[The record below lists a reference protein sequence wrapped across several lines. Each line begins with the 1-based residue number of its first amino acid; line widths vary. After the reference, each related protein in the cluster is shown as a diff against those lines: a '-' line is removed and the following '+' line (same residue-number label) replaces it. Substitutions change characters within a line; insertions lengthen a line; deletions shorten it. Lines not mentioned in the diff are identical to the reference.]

1 MDYMEKSKRD
11 ILETAFT
18 SAKQYEMKSGGCPQC
33 TMAGIFEA
41 LDIENRDVFKA
52 ATGFADGV
60 GLTGDGHCGAL
71 SGGVIAISYIFGRDK
86 EDFGDMTKLVKA
98 NLLTKKLHDRFVK
111 KYGTCRCYDLQT
123 SFFGRFYNLWDPA
136 ELKEALQAGM
146 LNQCSDVVGE
156 VARMATEI
164 ILTQHESALSDK
176 T

>member
-1 MDYMEKSKRD
+1 MDKSKKEL
-11 ILETAFT
+11 LETAFT

-33 TMAGIFEA
+33 TLAGIFKA
-41 LDIENRDVFKA
+41 LDIENADVFRA

-60 GLTGDGHCGAL
+60 GLTGNGHCGAL
-71 SGGVIAISYIFGRDK
+71 SGGVMAISYIFGRDT
-86 EDFGDMTKLVKA
+86 EDFDDMTKLVKA
-98 NLLTKKLHDRFVK
+98 NLLAKNLHDKFVEK
-111 KYGTCRCYDLQT
+111 FGACRCYDLQT

-164 ILTQHESALSDK
+164 ILTQQESALSEK